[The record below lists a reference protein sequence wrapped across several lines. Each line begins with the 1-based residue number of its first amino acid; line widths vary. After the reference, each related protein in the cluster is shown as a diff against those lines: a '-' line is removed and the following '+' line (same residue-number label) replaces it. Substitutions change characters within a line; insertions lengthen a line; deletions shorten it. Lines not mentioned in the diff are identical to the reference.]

1 MISFIA
7 RRLLASVFVVL
18 GASFIVYLLMANAGD
33 PLAFTQEITNPTQR
47 AQVVTAVTNALN
59 LDVHPVARYFL
70 WLGDLVRGDL
80 GDSART
86 QLPVLDDLSGR
97 ILITLKLVMAS
108 LVLSVSTGVTIGIVT
123 AIRQY
128 SGFDYLV
135 TFFTFVFFSLPVFW
149 VAVIIKSFGGIN
161 FNDWLR
167 DNARFSLTF
176 FVVAGIVAGVVVFSC
191 SGGSIVRK
199 LAVTAIGVGVTEALL
214 IYVSTTRWLR
224 NPGLG
229 PVVIAL
235 FAIGVAVGV
244 TAVMAG
250 LRNHKAR
257 NSALVTAGIGIV
269 GWFPLQWVFDNGINF
284 GIFQDMNVWTLFL
297 LAAVAVLVGVIV
309 GNAFGGFDRGLSA
322 RTAAITAFFI
332 GVVVFVDRT
341 MQSWDDYSENSII
354 RNRPIKTIGDRE
366 GRLEGDFWLITND
379 TFSHLVLPTLA
390 LMLISLASYT
400 RYSRSSMLEVLNQDY
415 IRTARSKGLTERTVL
430 VRHGFRNAMI
440 PLATVVAFDVGG
452 LLGGAVIT
460 ETVFEWNA
468 MGRMFQEG
476 LLSLDPNPV
485 MAVFLVVAVT
495 AVVFNLLAD
504 LAYVALDP
512 RIRIGD

>member
-1 MISFIA
+1 MLSFII
-7 RRLLASVFVVL
+7 RRLLASFFVVL
-18 GASFIVYLLMANAGD
+18 GASFIVYLLMANSGD
-33 PLAFTQEITNPTQR
+33 PLEFTINITNPTQR
-47 AQVVTAVTNALN
+47 EQVIRSVTEALN
-59 LDVHPVARYFL
+59 LDTHPVPRYFL
-70 WLGDLVRGDL
+70 WLGDMFRGDF
-80 GDSART
+80 GISAAT
-86 QLPVLDDLSGR
+86 QQPVGDDLGGR
-97 ILITLKLVMAS
+97 ILITLKLVTAA
-108 LVLSVSTGVTIGIVT
+108 LVLSVTTGITVGIVT

-149 VAVIIKSFGGIN
+149 VAVIIKAFGGIN

-167 DNARFSLTF
+167 DNAQFSTTF
-176 FVVAGIVAGVVVFSC
+176 FVVAGVVTGLIVYSC
-191 SGGSIVRK
+191 SGGRPIRK
-199 LAVTAIGVGVTEALL
+199 LAVTAIGVGVVLAILL
-214 IYVSTTRWLR
+214 YISTTRWLR

-229 PVVIAL
+229 PVVIGL
-235 FAIGVAVGV
+235 FAVGIAVGV

-250 LRNHKAR
+250 LRNAKAR
-257 NSALVTAGIGIV
+257 NSALTTAAIGV
-269 GWFPLQWVFDNGINF
+269 VAWFPLQSFFDDGMSIWRLF
-284 GIFQDMNVWTLFL
+284 G
-297 LAAVAVLVGVIV
+297 LAAVAVAVGVAV
-309 GNAFGGFDRGLSA
+309 GYAFGGFDKGLSA
-322 RTAAITAFFI
+322 RTAAISTFLI
-332 GVVVFVDRT
+332 GLVIFVDRT
-341 MQSWDDYSENSII
+341 MQSWDDYSESSVI

-366 GRLEGDFWLITND
+366 ARLDGDFWLTTND

-390 LMLISLASYT
+390 LMLISLATYT

-430 VRHGFRNAMI
+430 IRHGFRNAMI
-440 PLATVVAFDVGG
+440 PLATVVAFDIGG

-468 MGRMFQEG
+468 MGRLFNEG
-476 LLSLDPNPV
+476 LTNRDPNPV

-504 LAYVALDP
+504 LTYVALDP

>member
-1 MISFIA
+1 MLSFII
-7 RRLLASVFVVL
+7 RRLLASFFVVL
-18 GASFIVYLLMANAGD
+18 GASFIVYLLMANSGD
-33 PLAFTQEITNPTQR
+33 PLEFTINITNPTQR
-47 AQVVTAVTNALN
+47 EQVIRSVTEALN
-59 LDVHPVARYFL
+59 LDTHPVPRYFL
-70 WLGDLVRGDL
+70 WLGDMFRGDF
-80 GDSART
+80 GISAAT
-86 QLPVLDDLSGR
+86 QQPVGDDLGGR
-97 ILITLKLVMAS
+97 ILITLKLVTAA
-108 LVLSVSTGVTIGIVT
+108 LVLSVTTGITVGIVT

-149 VAVIIKSFGGIN
+149 VAVIIKAFGGIN

-167 DNARFSLTF
+167 DNAQFSTTF
-176 FVVAGIVAGVVVFSC
+176 FVVAGVVTGLIVYSC
-191 SGGSIVRK
+191 SGGRPIRK
-199 LAVTAIGVGVTEALL
+199 LAVTAIGVGVVLAILL
-214 IYVSTTRWLR
+214 YISTTRWLR

-229 PVVIAL
+229 PVVIGL
-235 FAIGVAVGV
+235 FAVGIAVGV

-250 LRNHKAR
+250 LRNAKAR
-257 NSALVTAGIGIV
+257 NSALTTAAIGV
-269 GWFPLQWVFDNGINF
+269 VAWFPLQSFFDDGMSIWRLF
-284 GIFQDMNVWTLFL
+284 G
-297 LAAVAVLVGVIV
+297 LAAVAVAVGVAV
-309 GNAFGGFDRGLSA
+309 GYAFGGFDKGLSA
-322 RTAAITAFFI
+322 RTAVISAFLI
-332 GVVVFVDRT
+332 GLVIFVDRT
-341 MQSWDDYSENSII
+341 MQSWDDYSESSVI

-366 GRLEGDFWLITND
+366 ARLDGDFWLTTND

-390 LMLISLASYT
+390 LMLISLATYT

-430 VRHGFRNAMI
+430 IRHGFRNAMI
-440 PLATVVAFDVGG
+440 PLATVVAFDIGG

-468 MGRMFQEG
+468 MGRLFNEG
-476 LLSLDPNPV
+476 LTNRDPNPV

-504 LAYVALDP
+504 LTYVALDP